1 MVPVIFEWYDET
13 EGSSKETTL
22 ATAMPT
28 VPMLGDS
35 VHFDDEN
42 IVSRH
47 VIRRS
52 WVQSEGSWHMEVVLR
67 K

>member
-1 MVPVIFEWYDET
+1 MVPVIFEWYDEI
-13 EGSSKETTL
+13 EGSSEETTL

-35 VHFDDEN
+35 VHFEGED
-42 IVSRH
+42 IVVRH